1 MSSIIECLP
10 DAVVP
15 GLSLKI
21 IIPAEFVKALRETRF
36 RGKEVARAGNSSRW
50 NSLEEMVKDPL
61 FRERFT
67 EVIADSVRDNWPAL
81 LENFEETVTLPFDVP
96 VGWVTMLP
104 REKINGARIAP
115 SRITPTLR
123 GMLVALD
130 DTEHRAPLG
139 NLLTM
144 KLSMR
149 VDFKDRSSIAV
160 RVLDVH
166 MGEDLGRLEGD
177 LTGAFRLRGELR
189 PRKVVF
195 FHPDH
200 PGGAEF
206 LELDP

>member
-1 MSSIIECLP
+1 MSSIIERLP

-21 IIPAEFVKALRETRF
+21 IIPAEFVKVLRETRF
-36 RGKEVARAGNSSRW
+36 RGKEVARAGNSYRW
-50 NSLEEMVKDPL
+50 NSPEEMVKDPL
-61 FRERFT
+61 FRERFA

-81 LENFEETVTLPFDVP
+81 LENFEETVTLPFGVP
-96 VGWVTMLP
+96 VGWVTVLP

-115 SRITPTLR
+115 GRITPTLR

-130 DTEHRAPLG
+130 DAEHPAPLG

-149 VDFKDRSSIAV
+149 VDFKDRSSVAV
-160 RVLDVH
+160 RVLDMH
-166 MGEDLGRLEGD
+166 MGEDLGRVEGD
-177 LTGAFRLRGELR
+177 LTGPFRLRGELK
-189 PRKVVF
+189 PRKFVF

-200 PGGAEF
+200 PGGDEYVA
-206 LELDP
+206 LEP